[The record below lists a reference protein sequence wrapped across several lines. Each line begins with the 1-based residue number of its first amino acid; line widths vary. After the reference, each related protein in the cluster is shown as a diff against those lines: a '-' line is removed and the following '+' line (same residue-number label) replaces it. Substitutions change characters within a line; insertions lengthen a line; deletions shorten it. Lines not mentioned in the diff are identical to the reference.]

1 MAPFR
6 RLVLRLFTFLRPG
19 RADRQLE
26 REIASHLALI
36 EDDLRSRG
44 LSPEDARRAA
54 RRTFG
59 GVDQT
64 REIQREARSL
74 SWLEDVRRDVRHA
87 IRGLAR
93 ERGFALA
100 AILTLALG
108 IGGTTA
114 VFSLIDAVLL
124 RPLPFHDA
132 DRLVMVFEDNSR
144 SGFPQDVVSPANYG
158 AWSTQNDVFDSVA
171 ATTEFG
177 AVLSG
182 GNEPVRVEGR
192 RATRSL
198 FPTLGAA
205 PLLGR
210 VFTGSE
216 DSPGGPLVTI
226 LSYGLWQRRFGGDPG
241 VVGRTIRVN
250 DQRYLVVGVMPREF
264 QFFESYVGL
273 WVPAAFTSEE
283 LTNGAHY
290 LMMLGRMKPGIEAAR
305 VVANLQTIGTRV
317 ERQHP
322 GQERWRAVR
331 PVIVPLGE
339 RIAGEARRPL
349 LLLLVSVGVVLLIAC
364 ANLASLLLARGASRR
379 HEIALRGAL
388 GASRGRIVRQ
398 LLTESLVLSAF
409 GLGGGLLLARWTFS
423 FLEQLVPPAM
433 TLFAHPALDG
443 RTIAVAA
450 GVALV
455 TSALFGL
462 APAMQ
467 AARLAVAD
475 ALKGGRRTVS
485 SAQGRGALVVAEVA
499 LTLVLLVAAGLLLQ
513 TFHRM
518 RYTDLGIRPD
528 HVLTL
533 RTALPLERYSE
544 AARRRAF
551 YERVLE
557 TVQRLP
563 GVVGAGYT
571 TSVPLEWKG
580 GTSVFAIEGTV
591 CNPTVSCD
599 ANHRQVSTAYL
610 QAIGTPLRRG
620 RFFDRRDQTGT
631 EPVVIVNETMAEK
644 YWPGEDVI
652 GRRIRLDQPEDADRW
667 LTIVGVVGDV
677 RQMGLDAPP
686 RPEMYIPYQQIDTQ
700 PWFAPRDLVV
710 RGAGDTLSLTGAIK
724 AQIHAADDA
733 LAVSNVRTLDEV
745 LDEDVATRRVGTTL
759 LLAFAA
765 LAVLLAVV
773 GIYGVIAY
781 FVAQHV
787 PEMGVRI
794 ALGAGT
800 GDILRLVIGKGV
812 KLAAAGVGIGTLAA
826 LATARLMSSL
836 LYGVNG
842 SGLLPC
848 AVAGGLLLLLALAAS
863 YIPGRR
869 ATGSDPIVALRA
881 E

>member
-1 MAPFR
+1 
-6 RLVLRLFTFLRPG
+6 VFTFLRPG
-19 RADRQLE
+19 RAERQLD
-26 REIASHLALI
+26 REIASHLAML
-36 EDDLRSRG
+36 EDDLRRRG
-44 LSPEDARRAA
+44 LSPGDAQRAA

-59 GVDQT
+59 GVDQAK
-64 REIQREARSL
+64 EIQRDARSL
-74 SWLEDVRRDVRHA
+74 PWLEDARRDVRHA
-87 IRGLAR
+87 VRALAR
-93 ERGFALA
+93 NRGFALA

-124 RPLPFHDA
+124 RPLPFADA

-144 SGFPQDVVSPANYG
+144 SGFPQDVVSPAHYG
-158 AWSTQNDVFDSVA
+158 AWASENDVFDSVA
-171 ATTEFG
+171 AATEFG

-182 GNEPVRVEGR
+182 GNEPLGVQGR
-192 RATRSL
+192 RVTRSL
-198 FPTLGAA
+198 FLTLGAA

-210 VFTGSE
+210 VFTPSE

-226 LSYGLWQRRFGGDPG
+226 LSYGLWQRRFGGDPD
-241 VVGRTIRVN
+241 VVGRPILVN
-250 DQRYLVVGVMPREF
+250 DQRYVVVGVMPRHF

-290 LMMLGRMKPGIEAAR
+290 LMMLGRMKPGVDAAR
-305 VVANLQTIGTRV
+305 VVANLQTIGARV
-317 ERQHP
+317 AQQHP
-322 GQERWRAVR
+322 GEERWRAAR
-331 PVIVPLGE
+331 PVVIPLGE

-349 LLLLVSVGVVLLIAC
+349 LLLLIAVGVVLLIAC
-364 ANLASLLLARGASRR
+364 ANLASLLLARGAGRR

-398 LLTESLVLSAF
+398 LLAESLVLSTL
-409 GLGGGLLLARWTFS
+409 GLAVGLLLARWTFS

-433 TLFAHPALDG
+433 TLFAHPALDR
-443 RTIAVAA
+443 RTVAVA
-450 GVALV
+450 GGLALA
-455 TSALFGL
+455 TSVLFGL
-462 APAMQ
+462 APALQ
-467 AARLAVAD
+467 AARMALGD
-475 ALKGGRRTVS
+475 ALRSGRRTVS
-485 SAQGRGALVVAEVA
+485 GTHGRGALVVAEVA

-518 RYTDLGIRPD
+518 RYADLGIRPD
-528 HVLTL
+528 HVLTV

-544 AARRRAF
+544 PARRRAF
-551 YERVLE
+551 YDRVLASVE
-557 TVQRLP
+557 RLP

-580 GTSVFAIEGTV
+580 GTSNFAIEGRV
-591 CNPTVSCD
+591 CDPAMSCD
-599 ANHRQVSTAYL
+599 ANHRQVSTGYL
-610 QAIGTPLRRG
+610 RAIGTPLRSG
-620 RFFDRRDQTGT
+620 RFFDWRDQAGT
-631 EPVVIVNETMAEK
+631 QPVVIVNETMAQR

-652 GRRIRLDQPEDADRW
+652 GRRIRLDQPEDVDRW
-667 LTIVGVVGDV
+667 LTIIGVVGDV
-677 RQMGLDAPP
+677 RQMGLEAPP

-710 RGAGDTLSLTGAIK
+710 RGAGDTVNLTGAIK
-724 AQIHAADDA
+724 AQVHAVDDA

-745 LDEDVATRRVGTTL
+745 LDEDVAARRVGTTL

-765 LAVLLAVV
+765 LAVLLAIV

-794 ALGAGT
+794 ALGAQAS
-800 GDILRLVIGKGV
+800 DILRLVVGKGL
-812 KLAAAGVGIGTLAA
+812 KLAAAGVALGTMAA

-842 SGLLPC
+842 SGVTAC
-848 AVAGGLLLLLALAAS
+848 VVAGALLLVLALAAS

-869 ATGSDPIVALRA
+869 AIGTDPIVALRA